1 MKTDSVRQLLNLCL
15 AIAQPVV
22 AVLVNLEITGP
33 SIGAISN
40 RYPTYVVPAGYAF
53 SIWSLIFAL
62 SLGYGVWQARPVQRE
77 NLLLRRIGWLTA
89 SALAASSIWMLVF
102 QQKLFLPSLAVI
114 VWLLV
119 SLIAVVARMYQHHER
134 FSRAERWLVYVHFS
148 IFLGWVT
155 VATVA
160 NAGQVLTA
168 FGWSGWGIPLEHWG
182 MVALILAGAIA
193 SIVTA
198 AMKGNV
204 PYALAV
210 IWALVAV
217 AVNQYTQSVPA
228 SSARVGAT
236 AACMALLVG
245 ATLLIILI
253 RHGAWRISQLD
264 APLNT

>member
-1 MKTDSVRQLLNLCL
+1 MKTDRVRQLLNLCL

-22 AVLVNLEITGP
+22 ALLVNLEITGP

-62 SLGYGVWQARPVQRE
+62 SLGYGIWQVRPAQRE
-77 NLLLRRIGWLTA
+77 NPLLRRIGWLTA
-89 SALAASSIWMLVF
+89 SALAASSIWMPVF
-102 QQKLFLPSLAVI
+102 QQRLFVPSLAVI

-119 SLIAVVARMYQHHER
+119 SLIAVVARIYQHNR
-134 FSRAERWLVYVHFS
+134 TFTQAERWLVYVHFS

-160 NAGQVLTA
+160 NVGQVLTA
-168 FGWSGWGIPLEHWG
+168 YGWSGWGIQLETWG
-182 MVALILAGAIA
+182 VVALILAGAIG

-210 IWALVAV
+210 IWALIAIS
-217 AVNQYTQSVPA
+217 VNQYTQSVPT
-228 SSARVGAT
+228 SSTTVGAI
-236 AACMALLVG
+236 AAGMALLV
-245 ATLLIILI
+245 AAALLISLI

-264 APLNT
+264 APLKT